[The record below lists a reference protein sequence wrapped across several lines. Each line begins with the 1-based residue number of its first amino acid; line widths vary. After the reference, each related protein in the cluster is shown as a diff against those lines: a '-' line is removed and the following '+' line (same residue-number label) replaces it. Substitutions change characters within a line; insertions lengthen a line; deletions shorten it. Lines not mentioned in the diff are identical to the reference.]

1 MIMSE
6 ELIRSLVADHS
17 QVKPFNPKIGT
28 IFTVISTAAAIL
40 ACHMMYGIRADVLAA
55 SPGPDMVIKSGLLF
69 FLGLSAFYST
79 LAMARP
85 GIGKNT
91 NSWLWVALVAAI
103 FPAYTLFL
111 AVSDQFPSWV
121 LYARTGI
128 QCFITSCAIGIFI
141 ASGLIAWLRTAA
153 PVRLERIGWSVGVA
167 SGSFATMAYSFTC
180 PNNGMAYAGVWY
192 TLAILTT
199 SIACRFAV
207 PRILKW

>member
-28 IFTVISTAAAIL
+28 IFVVISTSAAIL
-40 ACHMMYGIRADVLAA
+40 ACHMLYGIRSDVLSL
-55 SPGPDMVIKSGLLF
+55 SPGPDIFVKSGLLF
-69 FLGLSAFYST
+69 LLGLSGFFST
-79 LAMARP
+79 LSMARP
-85 GIGKNT
+85 GVGKNA

-111 AVSDQFPSWV
+111 AATAQFPMWV
-121 LYARTGI
+121 VYASTGI
-128 QCFITSCAIGIFI
+128 RCFVTSSLFGIMI
-141 ASGLIAWLRTAA
+141 ASGLVAWLRTAA

-167 SGSFATMAYSFTC
+167 SSSFATMAYSFTC

-192 TLAILTT
+192 TLAILVT
-199 SIACRFAV
+199 SVACRFAV